1 MKKSRW
7 TRRKFLATSA
17 TGAATLPF
25 LAFPFSLGAHLP
37 EAACTLLQEQEEGP
51 YYVDHEILRSEIT
64 EGKPGVPLL
73 LRLTLLDVRSCRP
86 IENAALDIWHCD
98 ALGVYLRIY
107 RVPRWAALAAQ
118 GRMPLPPPG
127 STMNQPPKFGMG
139 GPPKHQPTDKL
150 VFLRGVQL
158 TDAMGIVEFSTIFP
172 GCYMGRTN
180 HIHLPVHIGGHTD
193 EIRLWGGGHV
203 KPYRPKKL
211 PRGDFHG
218 GKAFRNPTPIMRSS
232 STAFDD
238 DWRLLGARMAWMK
251 VWQTPAVSKLNF
263 AFLLICC
270 HSSPRRRPG
279 RNART
284 SQSRPRP
291 RPLFSPAVSIAQFGS
306 CPSLSC
312 RLSFHVGRIS

>member
-98 ALGVYLRIY
+98 ALGVYSGY
-107 RVPRWAALAAQ
+107 TAFQPGGPGGP
-118 GRMPLPPPG
+118 GRMPPPPPG
-127 STMNQPPKFGMG
+127 SNGNQPPKFGMG

-172 GCYMGRTN
+172 GCYIGRTN
-180 HIHLPVHIGGHTD
+180 HIHLKVHIGGHTEGID
-193 EIRLWGGGHV
+193 YSGGHIV
-203 KPYRPKKL
+203 HTGQIFFPEEISKAVVVQKPYSNHEIERTALDDDGVFKGQHGSQGMANLSLLSPTSPSSGYVATL
-211 PRGDFHG
+211 VLGVDPDAMPAPANRGHG
-218 GKAFRNPTPIMRSS
+218 PGRSS
-232 STAFDD
+232 
-238 DWRLLGARMAWMK
+238 AR
-251 VWQTPAVSKLNF
+251 P
-263 AFLLICC
+263 
-270 HSSPRRRPG
+270 
-279 RNART
+279 
-284 SQSRPRP
+284 
-291 RPLFSPAVSIAQFGS
+291 
-306 CPSLSC
+306 
-312 RLSFHVGRIS
+312 